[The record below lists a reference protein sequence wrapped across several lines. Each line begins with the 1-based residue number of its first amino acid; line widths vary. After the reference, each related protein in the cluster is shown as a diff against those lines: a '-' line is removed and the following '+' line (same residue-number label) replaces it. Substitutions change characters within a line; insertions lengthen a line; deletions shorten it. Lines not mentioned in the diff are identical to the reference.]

1 MRTDI
6 ERRWHQT
13 HVSDED
19 AKPMLGRMSG
29 ASMIVFLGSISVSVV
44 VFAFLTELVG
54 LSAVGSLPIAGL
66 PPLGTF
72 WVLLRYVVGKP
83 KGYARSVL
91 ELRRLQ
97 RSNTPLLS
105 EIETDEK

>member
-1 MRTDI
+1 MKADI

-29 ASMIVFLGSISVSVV
+29 VSLIIFLGSISVAVV
-44 VFAFLTELVG
+44 VFIFLTELLG
-54 LSAVGSLPIAGL
+54 FSALIALPIAGL
-66 PPLGTF
+66 PPLGTS
-72 WVLLRYVVGKP
+72 WVSLRYIVGKP

-97 RSNTPLLS
+97 SSNTPLLS
-105 EIETDEK
+105 EIESDEK